1 MTPHRKL
8 AWMTG
13 PLLALAL
20 CGVAAQ
26 ADPLA
31 NLPDPTR
38 APAGLRKPPPGTPA
52 GAGQRP
58 AAGVGEG
65 EAEAQ
70 PPRLQGIQREAA
82 SGKATAMLDGRVHE
96 PGQRQGDWTVQ
107 TIATDH
113 VIVRGPGG
121 LWRLWLTGGHDKLTQ
136 RAARAAAPRKD
147 QP

>member
-1 MTPHRKL
+1 MTPLRMHE
-8 AWMTG
+8 WMAG
-13 PLLALAL
+13 GLLALVLA
-20 CGVAAQ
+20 GAPAH

-38 APAGLRKPPPGTPA
+38 APAGVRKPPPGTPA
-52 GAGQRP
+52 GAPQRA
-58 AAGVGEG
+58 AAGAA
-65 EAEAQ
+65 EAEAR

-82 SGKATAMLDGRVHE
+82 SGKAIAMLDGRVQE
-96 PGQRQGDWTVQ
+96 PGQRQGDWTLQ

-136 RAARAAAPRKD
+136 RAAAASVPRKD